1 MLDERGIG
9 AEVVVG
15 EALGD
20 AVDVVVE
27 PGDDPLGARRVG
39 VAEAFVKG
47 EGAGEERSPRVIM
60 GGEVAAKLDGL
71 LHGGEEMGAAI
82 RGEGVL
88 KGVEKLTKR
97 GGEGGG
103 SIRFGTTQ
111 SVHDGGVKIVGEVRY
126 GCVHEG
132 PEFCGGAG
140 MVHGP
145 RGESVFTEVAVRV
158 EFYECLAEVLQR

>member
-1 MLDERGIG
+1 M
-9 AEVVVG
+9 
-15 EALGD
+15 
-20 AVDVVVE
+20 VE

-140 MVHGP
+140 MVYGP